1 MSAQFIF
8 LSLLFITSYALIMR
22 RRSLKVWFIFVSV
35 ATFLWQSGFYQYDN
49 VSLERFNSYIQG
61 LITTPLYL
69 IGWLPALLLLLLA
82 IPSTRKIIFTAPVF
96 GAIQSIL
103 PKVSQTEQEAL
114 DAGTVG
120 WDAELFSGKPD
131 WNKLR
136 AIPPI
141 TLTKE
146 EQDFLDGPVEE
157 LCGMVRDYEI
167 RAQKNDIPENAW
179 DYMREKG
186 FFGMLISKEYGGL
199 GFSPQAQSL
208 VVGKVASASP
218 DIGVCVMVPNS
229 LGPGELIEKF
239 GTDEQKN
246 HYLERLAKGHEIPCF
261 ALTGPTSGSD
271 AATMRDTGIV
281 CKQMYNGKETLGFR
295 VTWEKRYITLGP
307 KATLLGLAFKALD
320 PDNILGDEETLGITC
335 ALIPADHPGVNIGR
349 RHQPIGC
356 GFPNGPN
363 WGTDVFIP
371 MDWVIGGQER
381 VGQGWRMLMACL
393 AVGRSIS
400 LPTSSAAGLKKGIS
414 VTSAYARIRKQF
426 GIPIAQME
434 GIQEPLSR
442 MLEGAYIIEAAR
454 AVTAEMVSQGEK
466 PAVISALLKYQ
477 STEWARRC
485 LNDGMDIHAGK
496 AVCDGPKNYV
506 LGAYMAMSVGI
517 TVEGANILTRS
528 LIVFGQGALR
538 SHPYLY
544 EEIQAAQNN
553 DLNAFDKAFTSHI
566 GFLFSNIAG
575 AFFHNLT
582 GGIFAGKPKDIA
594 GTGKWYRQLS
604 RSSRS
609 FAHIADMA
617 VGILGG
623 GLKTKQRLTGRL
635 ADALSELYL
644 MSCILKRFEDDGMPE
659 EDRDIVDYAMQNSLY
674 RFQEALKGVI
684 QNFPVAVMR
693 PLMRTILFPLGAGRL
708 PASDNHGKKIVMKLM
723 KPGEQRQRLS
733 RYTYYTEDLTK
744 PTGLVEA
751 TFKKAVAAE
760 AIEKK
765 LDRAIRKGVVKRY
778 HGLDWFQEAVDKG
791 VLTEHEAEQL
801 RELETLVEEV
811 IAVDHFAPED
821 MISRDTVRQ
830 STDKASLT
838 LDVAQAS

>member
-1 MSAQFIF
+1 MSAQLIYAV
-8 LSLLFITSYALIMR
+8 LLFGISYLLVMKRATMP
-22 RRSLKVWFIFVSV
+22 VWFLFISI
-35 ATFLWQSGFYQYDN
+35 ATILWQTGYYNYENFLQGNLLENLKAYIDTLLATPIYQ
-49 VSLERFNSYIQG
+49 
-61 LITTPLYL
+61 
-69 IGWLPALLLLLLA
+69 IGWLPAFLALLL
-82 IPSTRKIIFTAPVF
+82 SVSQTRKFIFTGPVF
-96 GAIQSIL
+96 KAIQNIL

-131 WNKLR
+131 WKKLR

-146 EQDFLDGPVEE
+146 EQEFLDGPVEE
-157 LCGMVRDYEI
+157 LCSMVRDYEI
-167 RAQKNDIPENAW
+167 RSRHNDIPQEAW

-208 VVGKVASASP
+208 VVGKVGSASP

-246 HYLERLAKGHEIPCF
+246 YYLHRLAKGQEIPCF

-271 AATMRDTGIV
+271 AATMRDIGIV
-281 CKQMYNGKETLGFR
+281 CKQMYNGRETLGFR
-295 VTWEKRYITLGP
+295 ITWEKRYITLGP

-320 PDNILGDEETLGITC
+320 PEGILGNEENLGITC
-335 ALIPADHPGVNIGR
+335 ALIPSTHPGVNIGR
-349 RHQPIGC
+349 RHQPVGC

-371 MDWVIGGQER
+371 MEWVIGGQER
-381 VGQGWRMLMACL
+381 VGQGWRMLMSCL

-414 VTSAYARIRKQF
+414 VTTAYARIRKQF

-442 MLEGAYIIEAAR
+442 MLEGAYVIEAAR

-496 AVCDGPKNYV
+496 AVCDGPRNYV
-506 LGAYMAMSVGI
+506 LGAYMAIPVGI

-544 EEIQAAQNN
+544 DEIQSAQNN
-553 DLNAFDKAFTSHI
+553 DLNAFDKAFMSHI
-566 GFLFSNIAG
+566 GFLFSNITG

-582 GGIFAGKPKDIA
+582 AGVFTGKPEDIA
-594 GTGKWYRQLS
+594 KTGKWYKQLS

-617 VGILGG
+617 VGMLGG

-674 RFQEALKGVI
+674 RFQESLKGVI
-684 QNFPVAVMR
+684 QNFPVAFIR
-693 PLMRTILFPLGAGRL
+693 PLLRTVLFPLGARRL
-708 PASDNHGKKIVMKLM
+708 PATDDHGKRIVMKLM
-723 KPGEQRQRLS
+723 RPCAQRERLS
-733 RYTYYTEDLTK
+733 RYTYCTEDISK
-744 PTGLVEA
+744 PTGLVET

-765 LDRAIRKGVVKRY
+765 LDRAIRTGKVSRY
-778 HGLDWFQEAVDKG
+778 HGHDWFREAVYNG
-791 VLTEHEAEQL
+791 VLTQQEAEQL
-801 RELETLVEEV
+801 RELEELVEEA

-821 MISRDTVRQ
+821 MIRQ
-830 STDKASLT
+830 STGDSSHTLGVARAS
-838 LDVAQAS
+838 